1 MTTYNIIYDKT
12 LDLEQLKTNIESTG
26 ATINKTFPNI
36 GVINLTSDNLDFTS
50 VEGVV
55 VHEEDLILTTELQF
69 EPWHKLRISK
79 KNLPLGEIYSPPN
92 KGTGVVV
99 YLVDTAIDTTHSEF
113 VSSSIT
119 NLWSYNNDFTPHSHG
134 TAVASVIVGE
144 TLGVS
149 TEVQLKSVVIPVG
162 QTQVSY
168 LLEAFDV
175 IIQDHDE
182 TTPSVVNCSWLIDRS
197 LILDTKLLELQDDNI
212 VVVAAAGNFGLSAND
227 YSPVGLD
234 TVLGV
239 GASDAYDRVIS
250 WAAGAIMN
258 YGPDV
263 DVTAPGID
271 ISVASI
277 DGTIQKSS
285 GTSLACGIVSGVVA
299 QFIVSSPTYNAVQIQ
314 DNIIYSS
321 TENLLFRDE
330 TVYSTTPN
338 LLIFNEGKQQLF
350 DLEGTTENYVQVN
363 NTIEY
368 IIQAD
373 PLIKSV
379 KVENFYVVGEL
390 VVLPEW
396 VTFSDQDRKFTFSP
410 DVTVE
415 PNMYKFYIQGL
426 DSNSQVI
433 SRASVWCGVWLD
445 SPDDIGDGITRN
457 YYYNEETGQVN
468 VRLQACTNG
477 GASCST
483 NGECFGKDCQC
494 GAQTP
499 GFCGTAF

>member
-1 MTTYNIIYDKT
+1 MITYNIIYDKT
-12 LDLEQLKTNIESTG
+12 LDLEQLKTSIESTG
-26 ATINKTFPNI
+26 ATINKTFSNI
-36 GVINLTSDNLDFTS
+36 GVINLTSDNLDFIS
-50 VEGVV
+50 VDGVV
-55 VHEEDLILTTELQF
+55 AHEEDLILTTELQS
-69 EPWHKLRISK
+69 EPWHRLRISK
-79 KNLPLGEIYSPPN
+79 KNLPLGEIYVPPN
-92 KGTGVVV
+92 KGTNVVV

-168 LLEAFDV
+168 LVEAFDV

-197 LILDTKLLELQDDNI
+197 LILDTKLLELQGDNI
-212 VVVAAAGNFGLSAND
+212 VVVAAAGNYGLSAND

-250 WAAGAIMN
+250 WDAGAIMN

-277 DGTIQKSS
+277 DGTIRESS
-285 GTSLACGIVSGVVA
+285 GTSLACGIVSG
-299 QFIVSSPTYNAVQIQ
+299 IVYG
-314 DNIIYSS
+314 
-321 TENLLFRDE
+321 
-330 TVYSTTPN
+330 TTPN

-368 IIQAD
+368 IVQAD
-373 PLIKSV
+373 PLVKNV

-396 VTFSDQDRKFTFSP
+396 VTFSDQDRKFIFSP
-410 DVTVE
+410 DGTVS
-415 PNMYKFYIQGL
+415 PNMYKFYMQGL
-426 DSNSQVI
+426 DSDSQVI
-433 SRASVWCGVWLD
+433 SRASVYCGVWLD
-445 SPDDIGDGITRN
+445 SPDDIGDGVTRN
-457 YYYNEETGQVN
+457 YYYNEETGEVN
-468 VRLQACTNG
+468 VRLQACTNQ
-477 GASCST
+477 GASCFT
-483 NGECFGKDCQC
+483 NTQCFGKNCQC
-494 GAQTP
+494 GAFSP
-499 GFCGTAF
+499 GQCGTVV